1 MLLPPLASGQPG
13 CMSSQEGPV
22 SDAGTQTG
30 RMSAW
35 QKRLPW
41 AQPGRVV
48 PVLSTHP
55 YSVLYILIK

>member
-1 MLLPPLASGQPG
+1 MPLPLLALGQTG
-13 CMSSQEGPV
+13 CTSNQEGSV
-22 SDAGTQTG
+22 SHAGMRTG

-35 QKRLPW
+35 QKCLPW

-48 PVLSTHP
+48 PVLSAHK

>member
-1 MLLPPLASGQPG
+1 MPLSPLALGQPG
-13 CMSSQEGPV
+13 CMSSQEEPV
-22 SDAGTQTG
+22 SHGGTWTG